1 VFELNKFINM
11 WKKRDDVWCVAGDN
25 RNFANFYFCNGS
37 IFGLKIGYSGVGI
50 LTEVVSRGIS
60 RKGVDLQEK

>member
-1 VFELNKFINM
+1 M
-11 WKKRDDVWCVAGDN
+11 AGDI